1 MKNVTHSSIA
11 AADSKEIVGRLSSIK
26 NYLEDADNNSGL
38 IGLMLNNSS

>member
-1 MKNVTHSSIA
+1 MKNLTHSSLA
-11 AADSKEIVGRLSSIK
+11 GAESKEIAGRLSSIK